1 MNKAFALLLAS
12 LTAIIS
18 PALGFGFISFPQNAQ
33 SKPLFQQTASWSEYK
48 DQHIEPN
55 VPHGVLDQLKEDAEK
70 AKEAHKNSD
79 AFWAWQFEQDQE
91 KLHHM
96 DERLEVDHTGRDEE
110 KLTESWSHYK
120 HDYIDNLPTRGKL
133 SP

>member
-12 LTAIIS
+12 LTAIVS
-18 PALGFGFISFPQNAQ
+18 PALGFGLISPPPNVQ
-33 SKPLFQQTASWSEYK
+33 SKPLFQQKASWSEYK
-48 DQHIEPN
+48 DQHVEPN

-70 AKEAHKNSD
+70 AKEAHKSSD

-96 DERLEVDHTGRDEE
+96 DERLGLEPTENKG

-120 HDYIDNLPTRGKL
+120 HDHIDNLPTRGKL